1 MGHMGHMGDRRDER
15 TVHTLVRRQ
24 SDVFQDAHKVRED
37 NVAGAGL
44 LQTFG
49 AGTGSLI

>member
-1 MGHMGHMGDRRDER
+1 MTDEIDER
-15 TVHTLVRRQ
+15 TVHTLVRQQ
-24 SDVFQDAHKVRED
+24 SDVFQDADKVRED

-44 LQTFG
+44 LQIFG